1 MFYGDQVPGAGFGMG
16 AQPPKKAPT
25 NRLPRG
31 QRTQAAKAGG
41 GFTKKL
47 NQNKQ
52 LYLTQTGVIS
62 YPNGQYCVSSG
73 NQSLLSGR
81 VIFD

>member
-1 MFYGDQVPGAGFGMG
+1 MFYGDQVAGTGFGIG
-16 AQPPKKAPT
+16 AQPARQAPT

-31 QRTQAAKAGG
+31 QRTQAAKTG

-52 LYLTQTGVIS
+52 LYQSQTGVIS
-62 YPNGQYCVSSG
+62 YPNG
-73 NQSLLSGR
+73 
-81 VIFD
+81 